1 MILPGGTFLLF
12 NVSLSEFQRLIDF
25 KQLDCRKIPTT
36 PSARFKNFRLFLSG
50 ESRAGN
56 SRKFLEGVSGDLSA
70 SEGFPQGFITLKTA
84 LAALEAALLPR
95 RALISLRPFI
105 ISSFFPESF
114 IILRIPAPTLSGVA
128 SFWMSSFTTSRPATM
143 LGSPIWETP
152 TRH

>member
-1 MILPGGTFLLF
+1 MILAGGTFLLF

-36 PSARFKNFRLFLSG
+36 PRARFKNFRLFLSG

-84 LAALEAALLPR
+84 LAALGAALLPR
-95 RALISLRPFI
+95 RSFIFFIPFI
-105 ISSFFPESF
+105 ILFFF
-114 IILRIPAPTLSGVA
+114 
-128 SFWMSSFTTSRPATM
+128 F
-143 LGSPIWETP
+143 
-152 TRH
+152 H